1 MFGLTDKILAIVAGI
16 GCIVLAGLLLIQTG
30 RLHTAQLATAK
41 VEKQLLKEQR
51 DRETERVQL
60 AQAYSKAVEDVLAQ
74 QKIVN
79 TQYQEALNEA
89 RKQTAVALRHERD
102 ARAESDGLREQ
113 AADADRRIADL
124 ATPPSAVR
132 EYAATVNG
140 LFDQC
145 QRDYQDMAA
154 KAQGHSNDVATLIAA
169 WPRVASMADSKP
181 SQPE

>member
-1 MFGLTDKILAIVAGI
+1 MSWLTNKLLSVGALI
-16 GCIVLAGLLLIQTG
+16 GCAVLAFLLFVQTAALTKETLRASRLETTLSSEKQG
-30 RLHTAQLATAK
+30 RAEDRESIAKAYATAMDA
-41 VEKQLLKEQR
+41 LR
-51 DRETERVQL
+51 
-60 AQAYSKAVEDVLAQ
+60 SQ

-89 RKQTAVALRHERD
+89 RKQTAVALRNERA

-113 AADADRRIADL
+113 DADAARRIADL

>member
-1 MFGLTDKILAIVAGI
+1 MIFDKLKAYGFQALAL
-16 GCIVLAGLLLIQTG
+16 VLAALLLVQTG

-60 AQAYSKAVEDVLAQ
+60 AQAYSKAVEDVLAK

-89 RKQTAVALRHERD
+89 RKQTAVALRNERA

-113 AADADRRIADL
+113 AADAARRIADL